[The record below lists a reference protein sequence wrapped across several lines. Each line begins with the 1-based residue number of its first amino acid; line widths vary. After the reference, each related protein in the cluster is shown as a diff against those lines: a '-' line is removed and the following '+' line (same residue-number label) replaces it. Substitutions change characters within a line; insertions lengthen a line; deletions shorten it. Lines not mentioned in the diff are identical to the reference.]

1 MKVVSN
7 TSPIIFLGHVNSLEI
22 LSSCF
27 NKILIPKA
35 VATEL
40 KAKQLPS
47 MLESCQISVAGESF
61 VNAHFGALHRGELEA
76 IQLAREVNADLVL
89 LDDLLARNKAK
100 ELNVSA
106 MGTLGI
112 FLFACRQGHISPQS
126 AARKIDIL
134 ISEHDMYVASNLL
147 RKIKDELESLE

>member
-7 TSPIIFLGHVNSLEI
+7 TSPIIFLGNVGCLEM
-22 LSSCF
+22 LPSCF
-27 NKILIPKA
+27 SKILIPKA

-40 KAKQLPS
+40 KAKKLPPI
-47 MLESCQISVAGESF
+47 LKFRRISAAGESF
-61 VNAHFGALHRGELEA
+61 VDTHYGALHRGELEA
-76 IQLAREVNADLVL
+76 IQLAREINADLVL

-100 ELNVSA
+100 KLNIDV

-112 FLFACRQGHISPQS
+112 FLFACRQGYISPKS
-126 AARKIDIL
+126 AAEKIDLL
-134 ISEHDMYVASNLL
+134 ISEHDMYVASDLL

>member
-7 TSPIIFLGHVNSLEI
+7 TSPIIFLGNVGCLKL

-27 NKILIPKA
+27 SKILIPKA

-40 KAKQLPS
+40 KAKQLPPL
-47 MLESCQISVAGESF
+47 LEFRRISASGESF
-61 VNAHFGALHRGELEA
+61 VDTHYGALHRGELEA
-76 IQLAREVNADLVL
+76 IQLAQEVNADLVL

-100 ELNVSA
+100 ELNISV

-112 FLFACRQGHISPQS
+112 FLFACRQGYISPRS
-126 AARKIDIL
+126 AAEKIDRL

-147 RKIKDELESLE
+147 RKIKNELASLE

>member
-7 TSPIIFLGHVNSLEI
+7 TSPIIFLGHVNSLE
-22 LSSCF
+22 LLFSCF

-35 VATEL
+35 VAAEL
-40 KAKQLPS
+40 KTKHLPPL
-47 MLESCQISVAGESF
+47 LEPFQISAAGESF
-61 VNAHFGALHRGELEA
+61 VDANFGALHRGELEA

-100 ELNVSA
+100 ELNISV

-147 RKIKDELESLE
+147 QKVKNELVSLE